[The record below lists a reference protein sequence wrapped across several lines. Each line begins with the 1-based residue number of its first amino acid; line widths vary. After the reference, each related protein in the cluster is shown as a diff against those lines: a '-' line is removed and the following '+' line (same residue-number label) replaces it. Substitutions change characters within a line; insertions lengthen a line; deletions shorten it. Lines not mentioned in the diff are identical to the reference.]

1 MTEPAET
8 SAAAAEAPASPSSLT
23 ARSLLLGTL
32 LVAIVNVGA
41 PYAKYILHSSL
52 LANDYLPFGVVF
64 PFLVVVMVLNPLL
77 KRLSAGWALRPGE
90 LGVVFAMALVGS
102 TLPTFG
108 VSGYLISTIAAPYYY
123 ATVENGWETAF
134 HPHLPSW
141 LVPSNEASAMDWF
154 FEGMP
159 QGAEIPWSTWVMPLF
174 WWLSFVAALLTTCFC
189 IVAIL
194 RKQWIER
201 ERIVFPLAEVPLDL
215 IRNSDDRRFVP
226 RFARSRLFWGG
237 FAIPFVLVMW
247 NVVGF
252 FYPSFPS
259 ISFRSSLPIFGG
271 ALPLLLFFYFPLIGF
286 AYLIRLDVSFSIWF
300 FHLLAGAQVGIFHRF
315 GYSIGAGDIY
325 CSWSPPMAWQGFG
338 ALAALVVWGL
348 WMAREHL
355 GDVFRKAL
363 GKAPDVDDA
372 GELLSYRAA
381 VLGMVVGFLYM
392 VLFLVA
398 SGMSIPVVVV
408 FLIGVFVVYL
418 GVTRIVIEGG
428 LVFLRGPMIAQHLT
442 VYSLGVTD
450 MSARSLSALA
460 LSYGWFCDI
469 KSFFMPAAAHAAKL
483 SEVLHIKRRDL
494 VAGVAV
500 ALVIGLAASM
510 AYTLYM
516 GYQVGAYN
524 YGDWIFRRGAETP
537 YDAMAAKMQNPFE
550 TDWER
555 IGLLAIGAIAMTGMS
570 LLKYRFSWWPL
581 NPIGFP
587 VAYTLPVR
595 LSAFSIFLA
604 WAAKSLILRFGGIGL
619 YDQCRPFFM
628 GLVVGF
634 FWACGISFVVDMIW
648 FPGEGHL
655 VYGW

>member
-1 MTEPAET
+1 MSIPAVRT
-8 SAAAAEAPASPSSLT
+8 SAPPVHAPACLT
-23 ARSLLLGTL
+23 ARSLFLGAL
-32 LVAIVNVGA
+32 LVVTVNVGA

-64 PFLVVVMVLNPLL
+64 PFLLVLMVLNPLL
-77 KRLSAGWALRPGE
+77 KWLGGGGLRPGE
-90 LGVVFAMALVGS
+90 LGVVFVMSLVGS

-108 VSGYLISTIAAPYYY
+108 VAGYLISTIAAPYYY
-123 ATVENGWETAF
+123 ATVENGWEGAF

-141 LVPSNEASAMDWF
+141 LVPSNDGGAMNWF

-159 QGAEIPWSTWVMPLF
+159 QGAEIPWSVWVMPLF
-174 WWLSFVAALLTTCFC
+174 WWLSFIAALLWACFC
-189 IVAIL
+189 IVAIF
-194 RKQWIER
+194 RRQWIDR
-201 ERIVFPLAEVPLDL
+201 ERIVFPLAEVPLEL
-215 IRNSDDRRFVP
+215 VEGADDDGLTP
-226 RFARSRLFWGG
+226 RFARSRLFWAGA
-237 FAIPFVLVMW
+237 AIPFVLVMW
-247 NVVGF
+247 NVVGY
-252 FYPSFPS
+252 FYPGFPA
-259 ISFRSSLPIFGG
+259 ISFRNSVPVFRG
-271 ALPLLLFFYFPLIGF
+271 ALPLLLFVYFPLIGF

-300 FHLLAGAQVGIFHRF
+300 FHLLAAAQVGLYNRF
-315 GYSIGAGDIY
+315 GFTIGPGDIY

-338 ALAALVVWGL
+338 ALAALVAWGI
-348 WMAREHL
+348 WMGREHL
-355 GDVFRKAL
+355 GDVFRKAT
-363 GKAPDVDDA
+363 GRAPDVDDS

-381 VLGMVVGFLYM
+381 VTGLAVGLLYM
-392 VLFLVA
+392 VLFLTA
-398 SGMSIPVVVV
+398 SGMSVPVVAV
-408 FLIGVFVVYL
+408 FLFGVFVVYL

-442 VYSLGVTD
+442 VYTLGVTE
-450 MSARSLSALA
+450 MPARNLTALA

-483 SEVLHIKRRDL
+483 SEVLRIERRE
-494 VAGVAV
+494 VIAAV
-500 ALVIGLAASM
+500 AAAVILGLAASM
-510 AYTLYM
+510 GYTLYM

-524 YGDWIFRRGAETP
+524 YGDWIFRQGAETP
-537 YDAMAAKMQNPFE
+537 YDAMAAKMQNPFD
-550 TDWER
+550 TDWQR
-555 IGLLAIGAIAMTGMS
+555 LGLLAAGALVMTALS

-619 YDQCRPFFM
+619 YHRFRPFFL
-628 GLVVGF
+628 GLIVGF
-634 FWACGISFVVDMIW
+634 FWACGISFVVDMVW